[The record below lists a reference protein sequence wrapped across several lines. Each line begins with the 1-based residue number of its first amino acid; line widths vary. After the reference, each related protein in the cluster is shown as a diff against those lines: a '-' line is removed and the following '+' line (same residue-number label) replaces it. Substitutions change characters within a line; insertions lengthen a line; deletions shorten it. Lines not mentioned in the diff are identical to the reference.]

1 MKVKELAI
9 FILMIITLMLLG
21 VRVEATTGKI
31 NSETVRLRREANS
44 KSTVIEQLDENT
56 EVEILEEQDDWYKI
70 KVKVNGEILRGYVSK
85 EYVKITDTA
94 NVEEPQAN
102 TVETTTTN
110 VEAKTEPTV
119 EPVAE
124 DIEPQT
130 ENVVAT
136 TENEYTLN
144 QETEIRLIPLISS
157 KPITK
162 ISGKVKVVETINDWC
177 RIESE
182 KEIGWI
188 RENTLKKAAT
198 ITEGTQQTQQPE
210 QQEVPSQEESK
221 QEETKTEEAKTETT
235 TDKAEVTKLD

>member
-9 FILMIITLMLLG
+9 FILTITTLMLLG

-44 KSTVIEQLDENT
+44 KSTIIEQLDENT

-70 KVKVNGEILRGYVSK
+70 KVKVNGEILKGYVSK
-85 EYVKITDTA
+85 ECVKITDTV

-130 ENVVAT
+130 ENVVTT

-162 ISGKVKVVETINDWC
+162 ISGKVKVIETINDWC

-188 RENTLKKAAT
+188 RENTLKKAVT
-198 ITEGTQQTQQPE
+198 ITEETQQTE
-210 QQEVPSQEESK
+210 Q
-221 QEETKTEEAKTETT
+221 
-235 TDKAEVTKLD
+235 